1 MADVDQR
8 QAKSEV
14 ASLKGCTRGGDN
26 SPRFSL
32 KRGTHYLY
40 ISTPLVFNGP
50 RSELRHAEKET
61 YEVGVGWVW

>member
-40 ISTPLVFNGP
+40 IYILGFQWAQ
-50 RSELRHAEKET
+50 E
-61 YEVGVGWVW
+61 